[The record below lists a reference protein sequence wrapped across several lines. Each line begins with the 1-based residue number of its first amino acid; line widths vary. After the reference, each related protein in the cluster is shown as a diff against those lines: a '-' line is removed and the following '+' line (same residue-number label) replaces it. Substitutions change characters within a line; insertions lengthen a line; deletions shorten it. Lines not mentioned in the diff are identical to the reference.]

1 MKHKHAH
8 TRTGYVPHLTH
19 IQYTFQK
26 VRNPFWISKNPML
39 GYVCKCKTEDLF
51 EGLFPTHFVPY
62 STWPL
67 LICNL
72 LGKLI

>member
-1 MKHKHAH
+1 
-8 TRTGYVPHLTH
+8 
-19 IQYTFQK
+19 
-26 VRNPFWISKNPML
+26 ML
-39 GYVCKCKTEDLF
+39 GYVCKCRTEDLF